1 MYNLYNRVMNTDQNI
16 KINTECNAS
25 KLFDKTF
32 STEILSGLR
41 ADAKY
46 LPSKY
51 FYDNQGDQL
60 FQEIMN
66 CEEYYP
72 FNCELEIFTE
82 KTAEL
87 AQAITAPGTAF
98 DLIELGAGD
107 CTKSVH
113 LLRHLVSVGANFKY
127 MPIDI
132 SKNIINFL
140 GRHLPEAVPGLE
152 VKGLNGDYF
161 DMLKIAGELSSKR
174 KVVLFL
180 GSNLGNMPPKEAAS
194 FCRELRGHLKPGDLA
209 IIGLDL
215 KKRPQT
221 ILAAYNDKDGI
232 TRNFNLNLLKRINRE
247 LNADFD
253 ISSFEHYAVYDPE
266 NGSCKSYLISLIDQQ
281 VTIQTATG
289 QVTVKFAKYEQIF
302 MEISQ
307 KYSIEQVS
315 LLGDQASFKTIAS
328 FTDQKNWF
336 VDAIWNAI

>member
-1 MYNLYNRVMNTDQNI
+1 MYNLYQRFMNTDQNI
-16 KINTECNAS
+16 KTSNES
-25 KLFDKTF
+25 YSSQLLDKTF
-32 STEILSGLR
+32 SSEILTGLR
-41 ADAKY
+41 ADSKY

-51 FYDNQGDQL
+51 FYDNEGDQL

-66 CEEYYP
+66 CQEYYP

-87 AQAITAPGTAF
+87 AQAIMAPGSAF

-113 LLRHLVSVGANFKY
+113 LLRYLVNVGANFKY

-132 SKNIINFL
+132 SKNIIKFL

-161 DMLKIAGELSSKR
+161 DMLKKAGELSSKR

-180 GSNLGNMPPKEAAS
+180 GSNLGNMLPKEATS
-194 FCRELRGHLKPGDLA
+194 FCWELRGHLKPGDLA

-215 KKRPQT
+215 KKRPKT
-221 ILAAYNDKDGI
+221 ILAAYNDKGGI
-232 TRNFNLNLLKRINRE
+232 TRAFNLNLLKRINRE
-247 LNADFD
+247 LNANFNL
-253 ISSFEHYAVYDPE
+253 SAFEHYPVYDPE
-266 NGSCKSYLISLIDQQ
+266 TGSCKSYLISLTDQQ
-281 VTIQTATG
+281 VTIHIETG
-289 QVTVKFAKYEQIF
+289 PAIITFAKDEPIF
-302 MEISQ
+302 MEVSQ

-315 LLGDQASFKTIAS
+315 LLGNQASFKTIAS
-328 FTDQKNWF
+328 CTDQKNWF